1 MIGDSS
7 SLPEAAHHAA
17 ADRLRHRG
25 SPEAALTM
33 GARIEAFIISL
44 RDSPSRR
51 SNVDRIRAGC
61 PVPCTVVDAVD
72 GRAMTAAERDAAY
85 RPGLLRPRFPFPL
98 SPAEIGTFLS
108 HRKTWQL
115 IVERK
120 LDAGLV
126 FEDDV
131 ELVEPY
137 FSRAWQAAV
146 DSPSAVQILKFGI
159 RSTDRPDRA
168 TAVLR
173 SCVVPPLGNVV
184 QLIHSRA
191 ARRLL
196 DLSMPFDRPVDTFE
210 QMIWLHRLP
219 MGVVEPSG
227 VREIS
232 ARLGGTTIHARSR
245 GTVARLARAGPR
257 LRYRTLVRW
266 MSMHHSFTGKPFADE
281 GP

>member
-1 MIGDSS
+1 M
-7 SLPEAAHHAA
+7 
-17 ADRLRHRG
+17 
-25 SPEAALTM
+25 T
-33 GARIEAFIISL
+33 ARIEAFIISL

-72 GRAMTAAERDAAY
+72 GRTLTAAERDAAY
-85 RPGLLRPRFPFPL
+85 QPALLRPRFPFPL

-137 FSRAWQAAV
+137 FSRAWQAAIS
-146 DSPSAVQILKFGI
+146 SPSGVQILKFGI
-159 RSTDRPDRA
+159 RSTDRPDRT
-168 TAVLR
+168 TAAIR
-173 SCVVPPLGNVV
+173 PCAVPPLGNVV
-184 QLIHSRA
+184 QLIHARA

-196 DLSMPFDRPVDTFE
+196 DLSMQFDRPVDTFE

-219 MGVVEPSG
+219 VGVVEPSG

-232 ARLGGTTIHARSR
+232 ARLGGTTIHRSDRGSIERLMRNVSRLWYRAMARTRAIHHHLSR
-245 GTVARLARAGPR
+245 TPR
-257 LRYRTLVRW
+257 VDSNAHLFYR
-266 MSMHHSFTGKPFADE
+266 E
-281 GP
+281 GPTE